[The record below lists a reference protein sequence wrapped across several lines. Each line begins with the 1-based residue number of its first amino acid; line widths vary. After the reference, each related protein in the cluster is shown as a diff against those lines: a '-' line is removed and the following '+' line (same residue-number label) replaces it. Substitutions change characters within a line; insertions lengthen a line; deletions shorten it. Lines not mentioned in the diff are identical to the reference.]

1 MRDVSSLIPEVLQPK
16 SQSVKTKNKL
26 YIGLTFVT
34 MFCDCDTYDLIC
46 DSCNSY
52 VWYHANT

>member
-52 VWYHANT
+52 V